1 MKEGYLNTAHGLASM
16 DVWVRDLKTFP
27 TNSPRNSKIFYIQMQ
42 ISRKRTMWT
51 VTTGYEMSYVCAYQ
65 HSIPSY
71 KKQSYKKRIV

>member
-1 MKEGYLNTAHGLASM
+1 
-16 DVWVRDLKTFP
+16 
-27 TNSPRNSKIFYIQMQ
+27 MQ

-65 HSIPSY
+65 HSITAY